1 MLAIHRPLVMPRF
14 TMGGRSNLSHYD
26 DVLEELRQ
34 KGQKLANQYI
44 VELYIILTDEEKLSP
59 EDCRAKIEHDCLD
72 LWSKAT
78 IRKYLPSESKD
89 PKKQLAGKIAA
100 ENKKK
105 EKRKA
110 ILQLTQSENGGAR
123 INLTENDFFSQNEE
137 ESRTFHDQLDQQ
149 LSTRTISPELVEA
162 SKIIADRDTQIQEL
176 KKDKEDLLKQYS
188 TSNSGTLF
196 LSRDLA
202 IEICRAV
209 SSSGPI
215 TEGLNVEHNGHEIT
229 AVHQVSKSVI

>member
-1 MLAIHRPLVMPRF
+1 M
-14 TMGGRSNLSHYD
+14 SSSHYD
-26 DVLEELRQ
+26 AILNELKE
-34 KGQKLANQYI
+34 KGERLANEYI
-44 VELYIILTDEEKLSP
+44 LELYTILRDEEKLPP
-59 EDCRAKIEHDCLD
+59 EDCRAKIEHDCID

-89 PKKQLAGKIAA
+89 SKKQLAGKIAA

-110 ILQLTQSENGGAR
+110 ILQVTQSENGGAR